1 MKKFFRAIA
10 LIALIALFCSCA
22 FAESGSFD
30 ELLAQRQAIDCALI
44 GTDGYTTL
52 DIAQGIFT
60 IGTDLPAGAYRVETA
75 VLTAVSVYAADPS
88 EEAIFEYTVSQ
99 KEPLEELKLEE
110 GNVLV
115 MTGSVTTFTVI
126 SIDAEPSETP
136 VSELLAQ
143 REALDNQLAGSADFT
158 TLKTS
163 QATLTVGIDI
173 PAGTYRTGSS
183 PMSQVAVYNGDPHDD
198 NNLVQLYIVT
208 GKEPV
213 EKFVLDEGL
222 ILVVSGMMDIEIS
235 TYTGLS
241 F

>member
-1 MKKFFRAIA
+1 MKKFLYAIA
-10 LIALIALFCSCA
+10 LIAIVALFCSCA
-22 FAESGSFD
+22 LAESASFD
-30 ELLAQRQAIDCALI
+30 ELLAQRQEIDRALI

-60 IGTDLPAGAYRVETA
+60 IGVDLPAGTYRVETS
-75 VLTAVSVYAADPS
+75 VLTALSVYATDPA
-88 EEAIFEYTVSQ
+88 EEAIAAYTVTQ
-99 KEPLEELKLEE
+99 EDPLEELKLED

-126 SIDAEPSETP
+126 SINAEPSATSRE
-136 VSELLAQ
+136 ELLAQ
-143 REALDNQLAGSADFT
+143 REALDKQLAESGDFT
-158 TLKTS
+158 TLKTA

-173 PAGTYRTGSS
+173 PAGTYRTSNA

-208 GKEPV
+208 SKEPV

-222 ILVVSGMMDIEIS
+222 ILVVGGIMEIEIS